1 MTPKQ
6 KAEELVAKF
15 YPMMDMSNGEQ
26 VKKALAKHSAIMT
39 VDIILDALDQG
50 NLLYTFYLKVK
61 EELGAQNK

>member
-39 VDIILDALDQG
+39 IDMILEALDQG

-61 EELGAQNK
+61 EELGAQSK

>member
-39 VDIILDALDQG
+39 VDMILEALDQG

-61 EELGAQNK
+61 EELGAQSK

>member
-61 EELGAQNK
+61 EELGAQSK